1 MPRTNRRNGPRQPAS
16 SRAAPPRAR
25 RGAPR
30 GNLNALKTGKS
41 SKQLRALVFFLMGV
55 PETRNI
61 LLQFARVEGRR
72 RALLLAD
79 LRDAINWNARLLKAP
94 SRRRSIAAVRRSLSP
109 ETLQLLETTQFGAD
123 RAPGEQNAAPSSEA
137 GRP

>member
-1 MPRTNRRNGPRQPAS
+1 MRGTNRKPAS
-16 SRAAPPRAR
+16 SK

-30 GNLNALKTGKS
+30 GNLNALRTGKS
-41 SKQLRALVFFLMGV
+41 SKQLKALVFFLMGV

-61 LLQFARVEGRR
+61 LLQLARVDRR
-72 RALLLAD
+72 RRDLLLAD
-79 LRDAINWNARLLKAP
+79 LQDAVNWNARLLTAP

-123 RAPGEQNAAPSSEA
+123 RVPGGQNATPSSEA
-137 GRP
+137 GQP

>member
-1 MPRTNRRNGPRQPAS
+1 MPNSNR
-16 SRAAPPRAR
+16 R

-41 SKQLRALVFFLMGV
+41 SKQPCPEQSRRIKALVFFLMGV

-61 LLQFARVEGRR
+61 LLQLARVDRRR

-79 LRDAINWNARLLKAP
+79 LQEAVNRNARLLTAP

-137 GRP
+137 ARP

>member
-1 MPRTNRRNGPRQPAS
+1 MPDTKR
-16 SRAAPPRAR
+16 R

-41 SKQLRALVFFLMGV
+41 SKQLKTLVFFLMGV

-61 LLQFARVEGRR
+61 LLQLARVERR
-72 RALLLAD
+72 RRDLLLAD
-79 LRDAINWNARLLKAP
+79 LQDAVNANARLLTAP

-109 ETLQLLETTQFGAD
+109 ETLQLLETIQFDADGAGGGQSA
-123 RAPGEQNAAPSSEA
+123 RSSSEA

>member
-1 MPRTNRRNGPRQPAS
+1 MLRPEPAEGACPEPADGPRP
-16 SRAAPPRAR
+16 SRR
-25 RGAPR
+25 RGAPP

-41 SKQLRALVFFLMGV
+41 SKQLKALVFFLMAV

-61 LLQFARVEGRR
+61 LLQFARLEGRR

-79 LRDAINWNARLLKAP
+79 LQDAVNWNARLLKSP

-123 RAPGEQNAAPSSEA
+123 RAPGGQDAAPSSEA
-137 GRP
+137 SRP

>member
-1 MPRTNRRNGPRQPAS
+1 MPNTKR
-16 SRAAPPRAR
+16 R

-41 SKQLRALVFFLMGV
+41 SKQLKALVFFLMGV

-61 LLQFARVEGRR
+61 LLQLARVDRR
-72 RALLLAD
+72 RRDLLLAD
-79 LRDAINWNARLLKAP
+79 LQDAVNWNARLLTAP

-109 ETLQLLETTQFGAD
+109 GTLQLLETIQFGAD
-123 RAPGEQNAAPSSEA
+123 GAGGDQSALSSSEA
-137 GRP
+137 GQP